1 MVKKIDRKYK
11 NKEKEVDRARALRE
25 NLKKRKRNN

>member
-1 MVKKIDRKYK
+1 MVKKNNRELI
-11 NKEKEVDRARALRE
+11 KEKKESDRARALKE